1 LLATD
6 PDGDELTF
14 EATTSLQGLTLNPDG
29 TYSFDPAKNDDV
41 KALTTAGGS
50 KDLVATY
57 TVKDTLGLT
66 DTGTLTITA
75 APEPLSFKIE
85 GASTVNED
93 GAITFTV
100 TANEAVTAATEVVFT
115 LVPGDNAAADQG
127 TATTNLN
134 DFSQGSFNPVTVVI
148 PADGTKATFSITP
161 PNDDLTELAE
171 SFSVQAVVGSQTLTA
186 TASLLDG
193 ASGGGKTYMLTK
205 DQDII
210 PGTAGNDTVNG
221 LIDLVAGT
229 AVTEAGT
236 STTFNG
242 FDQINGAAGTNT
254 FKLAVSG
261 SNSKGDYDV
270 SLANIEKIQVVE
282 INTPRRVVTQSPLTH
297 PPTPTSPTSRSPWWM
312 GRTMKWIQVKWPLRW
327 QPSWGCAK
335 ACTKALPS
343 CLNPS

>member
-1 LLATD
+1 
-6 PDGDELTF
+6 
-14 EATTSLQGLTLNPDG
+14 
-29 TYSFDPAKNDDV
+29 
-41 KALTTAGGS
+41 
-50 KDLVATY
+50 VATY